1 MNQIYGI
8 LRRSHRLKQKGKS
21 NLLVLFLI
29 IFLCSAFS
37 LYSDEIRV
45 YRVKHMLVV
54 DAEKLLS
61 RDFPKINLTPF
72 YSQNTILLK
81 GKIHQI
87 DSALKHLELN
97 DTPVEDYY
105 LMDITIAEAEK
116 IIFKGIQLLPVGKE
130 TRFQRSILTP
140 AVIGKDTK
148 MLALGYFFSI
158 FLSKNVI
165 GLNLLF
171 NYNRKTTGYD
181 GKIIEK
187 NNNKMV
193 IISDSDYIVFK
204 IKGLDIKLSLKSIHQ
219 NSK

>member
-1 MNQIYGI
+1 
-8 LRRSHRLKQKGKS
+8 
-21 NLLVLFLI
+21 
-29 IFLCSAFS
+29 
-37 LYSDEIRV
+37 
-45 YRVKHMLVV
+45 MLVV